1 MNLAILSI
9 KVATEGEKVTSG
21 TGSIYSDNSGT
32 SRARSF
38 RGQRFPVTLGRF
50 LTRNRQMHPFYMKTY
65 RFIGLFIGLL
75 AGAGG
80 GFVPKAMA
88 QVELVPN
95 SIQGTVRFSNVNPDI
110 LALLNPPGN
119 EGMSYLYMYASSL
132 PAASESTAIS

>member
-1 MNLAILSI
+1 
-9 KVATEGEKVTSG
+9 
-21 TGSIYSDNSGT
+21 
-32 SRARSF
+32 
-38 RGQRFPVTLGRF
+38 
-50 LTRNRQMHPFYMKTY
+50 MHPFYMKTY

-132 PAASESTAIS
+132 PPATRSASTDYLTPSTRTDSVYEIAVDSDGRVRQRRNREPAKHRPHHRRWWNVAARELGVWRSQ